1 MFRGNRSSED
11 LTLTDVNGEFASILY
26 ILIPTGKK
34 IGTRVVYKMLLSDY
48 KVGENWLLGE

>member
-1 MFRGNRSSED
+1 MFRGNRSRED

-34 IGTRVVYKMLLSDY
+34 IGIIVVYKMLLSGY